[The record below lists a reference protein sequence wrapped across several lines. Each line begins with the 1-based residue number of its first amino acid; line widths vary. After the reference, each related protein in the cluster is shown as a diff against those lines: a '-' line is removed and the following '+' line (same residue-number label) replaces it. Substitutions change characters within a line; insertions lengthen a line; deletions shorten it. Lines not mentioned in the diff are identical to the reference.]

1 METTHALPSG
11 AAPARP
17 DVIDEIIDL
26 TDRRRVL
33 LHLVFGVTVPPPV
46 VDDVFDPGEVPL
58 TPR

>member
-1 METTHALPSG
+1 METTHAPHYG
-11 AAPARP
+11 TARDRP

-46 VDDVFDPGEVPL
+46 VDHVFDGDASV

>member
-1 METTHALPSG
+1 METTLPPSSG
-11 AAPARP
+11 TTVDRP
-17 DVIDEIIDL
+17 DGIDEIIDL

-46 VDDVFDPGEVPL
+46 VDHVFDAAEAPV

>member
-1 METTHALPSG
+1 METTIPPSSG
-11 AAPARP
+11 TTPP

-33 LHLVFGVTVPPPV
+33 LHLVFGVTVSPPV
-46 VDDVFDPGEVPL
+46 VDHVFDATEAPV